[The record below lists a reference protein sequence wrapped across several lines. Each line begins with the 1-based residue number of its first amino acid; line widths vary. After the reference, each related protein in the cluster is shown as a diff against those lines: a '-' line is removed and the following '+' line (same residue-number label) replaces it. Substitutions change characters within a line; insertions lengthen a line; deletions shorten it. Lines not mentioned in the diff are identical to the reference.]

1 MTNPEHTRQQRI
13 YQVTLLGS
21 IVNVFLLLIKLAA
34 GLLGHSSAMV
44 ADAIHSLSDFLTDI
58 VVILFVRWSGKPA
71 DEDHDYGHGKYET
84 IATSLIGMALL
95 IVAIGLGWN
104 SMQTMWQWFT
114 GYTLP
119 LPKTI
124 ALWTAL
130 ISIVLKEWIFRITRR
145 VARLTDSQALEA
157 NAWHHRSDA
166 LSSIAALAGIG
177 GAILLGGQWAVL
189 DAVAAL
195 AVSIYIAVMAIRLIR
210 QSYGELLE
218 ESLPAETERH
228 IREIVYGDNHVNDV
242 HNLYT
247 RRIGSSIAI
256 EMHLR
261 LPGSMSLK
269 EAHDHV
275 SAIEDRLIE
284 TYGDNTHIMIHIEP
298 EKENDTGR

>member
-1 MTNPEHTRQQRI
+1 M
-13 YQVTLLGS
+13 
-21 IVNVFLLLIKLAA
+21 
-34 GLLGHSSAMV
+34 
-44 ADAIHSLSDFLTDI
+44 
-58 VVILFVRWSGKPA
+58 
-71 DEDHDYGHGKYET
+71 
-84 IATSLIGMALL
+84 
-95 IVAIGLGWN
+95 
-104 SMQTMWQWFT
+104 
-114 GYTLP
+114 
-119 LPKTI
+119 
-124 ALWTAL
+124 
-130 ISIVLKEWIFRITRR
+130 
-145 VARLTDSQALEA
+145 
-157 NAWHHRSDA
+157 
-166 LSSIAALAGIG
+166 
-177 GAILLGGQWAVL
+177 LGGQWAVL

-195 AVSIYIAVMAIRLIR
+195 AVSIYIAVMAIRLSR

>member
-130 ISIVLKEWIFRITRR
+130 ISILLKEWIFRITRR

>member
-195 AVSIYIAVMAIRLIR
+195 VVSIYIAVMAIRLIR

>member
-1 MTNPEHTRQQRI
+1 MTNTEHPRQQCI

>member
-21 IVNVFLLLIKLAA
+21 IVNVFLLLIKLTA
-34 GLLGHSSAMV
+34 GILGHSSAMV

>member
-298 EKENDTGR
+298 EKENDMGR

>member
-58 VVILFVRWSGKPA
+58 VVILFVHWSGKPA
-71 DEDHDYGHGKYET
+71 DEDHDYGRGKYET

>member
-58 VVILFVRWSGKPA
+58 VVILFVHWSGKPA

-119 LPKTI
+119 LPETI

>member
-298 EKENDTGR
+298 EKENDKGR

>member
-58 VVILFVRWSGKPA
+58 VVILFVHWSGKPA

-298 EKENDTGR
+298 EKENDKGR

>member
-58 VVILFVRWSGKPA
+58 VVILFVHWSGKPA

-130 ISIVLKEWIFRITRR
+130 TSIVLKEWTFRITRR

>member
-34 GLLGHSSAMV
+34 GILGHSSAMV

-119 LPKTI
+119 LPETI

-130 ISIVLKEWIFRITRR
+130 ISILLKEWIFRITRR

>member
-1 MTNPEHTRQQRI
+1 
-13 YQVTLLGS
+13 
-21 IVNVFLLLIKLAA
+21 
-34 GLLGHSSAMV
+34 
-44 ADAIHSLSDFLTDI
+44 
-58 VVILFVRWSGKPA
+58 
-71 DEDHDYGHGKYET
+71 
-84 IATSLIGMALL
+84 MALL

-242 HNLYT
+242 HNLDT
-247 RRIGSSIAI
+247 RRIGSSMAI

>member
-58 VVILFVRWSGKPA
+58 VVILFVHWSGKPA

-124 ALWTAL
+124 DLWTAL

>member
-34 GLLGHSSAMV
+34 GILGHSSAMV

-145 VARLTDSQALEA
+145 VARVTDSQALEP

>member
-58 VVILFVRWSGKPA
+58 VVILFVHWSGKPA

-166 LSSIAALAGIG
+166 HSSIAALAGIG

>member
-1 MTNPEHTRQQRI
+1 MTNTEHTRQQRI

-58 VVILFVRWSGKPA
+58 VVILFVHWSGKPA

>member
-34 GLLGHSSAMV
+34 GILGHSSAMV

-58 VVILFVRWSGKPA
+58 VVILFVHWSGKPA

>member
-58 VVILFVRWSGKPA
+58 VVILFVHWSGKPA

-298 EKENDTGR
+298 EKENDSGR

>member
-34 GLLGHSSAMV
+34 GILGHSSAMV

>member
-58 VVILFVRWSGKPA
+58 VVILFVHWSGKPA

-218 ESLPAETERH
+218 ESLPAATERH

>member
-119 LPKTI
+119 LPRTI

-256 EMHLR
+256 ERHLR

>member
-58 VVILFVRWSGKPA
+58 VVILFVHWSGKPA

-104 SMQTMWQWFT
+104 SMQSMWQWFT

-124 ALWTAL
+124 ALWAAL

>member
-58 VVILFVRWSGKPA
+58 VVILFVHWSGKPA

-130 ISIVLKEWIFRITRR
+130 ISILLKEWIFRITRR

>member
-34 GLLGHSSAMV
+34 GILGHSSAMV

-58 VVILFVRWSGKPA
+58 VVILFVHWSGKPA

-166 LSSIAALAGIG
+166 LSSIAVLAGIG

>member
-44 ADAIHSLSDFLTDI
+44 ADAIHSLSDFLTDT
-58 VVILFVRWSGKPA
+58 VVILFVHWSGKPA
-71 DEDHDYGHGKYET
+71 DQDHDYGHGKYET

>member
-177 GAILLGGQWAVL
+177 GEWAVL

>member
-157 NAWHHRSDA
+157 NAWHQRSDA

>member
-34 GLLGHSSAMV
+34 GILGHSSAMV

-130 ISIVLKEWIFRITRR
+130 ISIVLKEWIFRITRQ

>member
-58 VVILFVRWSGKPA
+58 VVILFVHWSGKPA

-210 QSYGELLE
+210 QPYGELLE

>member
-58 VVILFVRWSGKPA
+58 VVILFVHWSGKPA

-145 VARLTDSQALEA
+145 VARLTDSHALEA

>member
-34 GLLGHSSAMV
+34 GILGHSSAMV

-145 VARLTDSQALEA
+145 IARLTDSQALEA

>member
-13 YQVTLLGS
+13 YHVTLLGS

-34 GLLGHSSAMV
+34 GILGHSSAMV

-58 VVILFVRWSGKPA
+58 VVILFVHWSGKPA

>member
-34 GLLGHSSAMV
+34 GILGHSSAMV

-157 NAWHHRSDA
+157 NAWHHRTDA

>member
-228 IREIVYGDNHVNDV
+228 IREIVYGDNHVNAV

>member
-124 ALWTAL
+124 ALLTAL

>member
-58 VVILFVRWSGKPA
+58 VVILFVHWSGKPA

-189 DAVAAL
+189 DAVAAR

>member
-1 MTNPEHTRQQRI
+1 MSSCYLSSWQQVYWVIR
-13 YQVTLLGS
+13 LPWWP
-21 IVNVFLLLIKLAA
+21 
-34 GLLGHSSAMV
+34 
-44 ADAIHSLSDFLTDI
+44 DAIHSLSDFLTDI

-119 LPKTI
+119 LPETI

-130 ISIVLKEWIFRITRR
+130 ISILLKEWIFRITRR